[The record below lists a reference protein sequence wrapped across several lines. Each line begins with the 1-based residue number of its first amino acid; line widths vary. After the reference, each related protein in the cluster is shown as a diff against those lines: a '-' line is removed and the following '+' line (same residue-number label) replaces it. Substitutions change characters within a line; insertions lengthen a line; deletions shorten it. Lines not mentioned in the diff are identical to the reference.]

1 MKNYNNIKEPILQS
15 EKFNMSSGA
24 KVRIQIKE
32 GSYIVTI
39 NFDTNM
45 HQNLRMNTFKRGIRI
60 SSTLKN
66 SSHKKISKTI
76 IITRCLEDLSQLSE
90 DTITYENEICTMT
103 IVVKLKDFI
112 RSDVK
117 KACEKKILQQS
128 SIE

>member
-32 GSYIVTI
+32 GSYIVTL

-66 SSHKKISKTI
+66 SSHKQISKTI
-76 IITRCLEDLSQLSE
+76 IITRYLEDLSQLSE

>member
-32 GSYIVTI
+32 GSYIVTL

-66 SSHKKISKTI
+66 S
-76 IITRCLEDLSQLSE
+76 
-90 DTITYENEICTMT
+90 
-103 IVVKLKDFI
+103 
-112 RSDVK
+112 
-117 KACEKKILQQS
+117 
-128 SIE
+128 

>member
-32 GSYIVTI
+32 GSYIVTL

-66 SSHKKISKTI
+66 SSHKQISKTI
-76 IITRCLEDLSQLSE
+76 IITRYLEDLSQLSE

-117 KACEKKILQQS
+117 RLVKRKYCNRVQ
-128 SIE
+128 